1 MAKSPQAERPAL
13 GELEAKVMRVV
24 WSLDRA
30 TVPDVRK
37 AILWPKPLAYTTV
50 MTVLSRLVEKGFL
63 GREKEGRFYVY
74 APRVG
79 REAVAGSALRGV
91 VERFYDGLGRQ
102 AVAQLLSE
110 DESLEEEDLAAL
122 EQLIRERRKE
132 RR

>member
-1 MAKSPQAERPAL
+1 VPRRSKEANPAL
-13 GELEAKVMRVV
+13 GDLESEVMRVL
-24 WSLDRA
+24 WSLGRA

-37 AILWPKPLAYTTV
+37 AIRWERPLAYTTV
-50 MTVLSRLVEKGFL
+50 MTVLGRLVEKGFL
-63 GREKEGRFYVY
+63 EREKEGRFYVY

-91 VERFYDGLGRQ
+91 VERFYDGMGRR

-110 DESLEEEDLAAL
+110 DEGLDEEDLAAL
-122 EQLIRERRKE
+122 ERLIRERRKE

>member
-1 MAKSPQAERPAL
+1 MAKPRKPERTAL
-13 GELEAKVMRVV
+13 GELETEVMRVV
-24 WSLDRA
+24 WSLERA

-37 AILWPKPLAYTTV
+37 AIRWPKPLAYTTV
-50 MTVLSRLVEKGFL
+50 MTVLSRLVEKGL
-63 GREKEGRFYVY
+63 LEREKEGRFYVY

-79 REAVAGSALRGV
+79 QEAIAGSALRGV
-91 VERFYDGLGRQ
+91 VERFYDGLGKR

-122 EQLIRERRKE
+122 ERLIRERRKE